1 MMSCTCSFFPSA
13 MASSVFGNGRTTVNL
28 LPLSFSLS
36 TDILPSISSTSCFTM
51 GSPNPKPSCV
61 AALPNRSKGMNIRS
75 FCPSLMPVPV
85 SSTASVNTPSL
96 YWVVSVMIPLSV
108 NLMALESRL
117 PPMLKIRF
125 LSPSTTSFA

>member
-1 MMSCTCSFFPSA
+1 MSCTCSFFPSDSV
-13 MASSVFGNGRTTVNL
+13 SSVFGNGRTTVNL
-28 LPLSFSLS
+28 LPLSFTLS
-36 TDILPSISSTSCFTM
+36 TDIRPFISSTSCFTM

-61 AALPNRSKGMNIRS
+61 AALPSRSKGLNIRS
-75 FCPSLMPVPV
+75 FCSSLMPVPV
-85 SSTASVNTPSL
+85 SST
-96 YWVVSVMIPLSV
+96 VSVKTPPLYLVARAIVPLSV